1 MENSCRDFLILSL
14 NFVDKFFNDGL
25 GDVLPTIEPL
35 PPISLT
41 LAC

>member
-25 GDVLPTIEPL
+25 GDSPS
-35 PPISLT
+35 ISFL
-41 LAC
+41 L